1 MPALLTNVQTDL
13 VLDLSTMTNPAA
25 KRWQIHVQPGNV
37 CCADLSL
44 NSATIA
50 LRGRWNVATRLHVAP
65 CDIFQRFRLCKNS
78 WLRHIWC
85 EGMFS
90 WQRDQRVLGHVSS
103 SLPPPIFTI
112 QQALKHD
119 SCPFITTATNSLK
132 KMLWNPT
139 RETVVRL
146 GRIQQQLETFRA
158 EANCR
163 WGRPRPNLLLGVLP
177 YPQLRIRLLPMC
189 PYHHHSQRFIGRVS
203 RTQGNTDCFEPVLFS
218 FKRATYWGGH
228 VPDNSGR
235 IITSR
240 RRTSQRK

>member
-1 MPALLTNVQTDL
+1 MYRLI
-13 VLDLSTMTNPAA
+13 LSWICQ
-25 KRWQIHVQPGNV
+25 RWQIQLQNDDKSTCNQEMYAAQICLWIQRALP
-37 CCADLSL
+37 C
-44 NSATIA
+44 

-65 CDIFQRFRLCKNS
+65 CDIFQRFRFCKSS

-90 WQRDQRVLGHVSS
+90 WQRDQRVLGPVSP
-103 SLPPPIFTI
+103 LPPIFTI

-119 SCPFITTATNSLK
+119 SCPFITTAHNSLK

-146 GRIQQQLETFRA
+146 GKIQQQLETFRA

-177 YPQLRIRLLPMC
+177 
-189 PYHHHSQRFIGRVS
+189 
-203 RTQGNTDCFEPVLFS
+203 
-218 FKRATYWGGH
+218 
-228 VPDNSGR
+228 
-235 IITSR
+235 
-240 RRTSQRK
+240 

>member
-44 NSATIA
+44 NSAGIA
-50 LRGRWNVATRLHVAP
+50 LRGRWNVATRLHVLHPVTSFNASA
-65 CDIFQRFRLCKNS
+65 FV
-78 WLRHIWC
+78 
-85 EGMFS
+85 
-90 WQRDQRVLGHVSS
+90 RVPDYGTFDVAGCLVDRETRE
-103 SLPPPIFTI
+103 SLVLSPLLPPLPPPPIFTI

-119 SCPFITTATNSLK
+119 SCPFITTAHNSLK

-146 GRIQQQLETFRA
+146 GKIQQQLETFRA

-177 YPQLRIRLLPMC
+177 
-189 PYHHHSQRFIGRVS
+189 
-203 RTQGNTDCFEPVLFS
+203 
-218 FKRATYWGGH
+218 
-228 VPDNSGR
+228 
-235 IITSR
+235 
-240 RRTSQRK
+240 